1 MDKAV
6 EYFSHVDLLMNAL
19 LLTPT
24 QVRACF
30 GAWIFLI
37 LSHVSGA
44 AAAIEPALRIACVGD
59 SITAG
64 ARVEAELESYP
75 AQLSQQLGEGYEV
88 RNFGLGGAT
97 LLRSGTPHV
106 WSELSKVDAFLPDGV
121 IVALGTNDTVD
132 GGRGN
137 WSRIGSFEADARAL
151 IRHLLD
157 LPSSPWV
164 LMVGPTAMVLETPEL
179 SAERLANLRER
190 LPRLEQLRGVLRGV
204 CDQMDDPRLH
214 FEDLGPVL
222 RRKPH
227 LLTSG
232 DGVHPNA
239 EGYRAMA
246 TQVAFWVR
254 DLSADQWC
262 PIRSDQWHGYERV
275 HVALGTQKAWVVRP
289 LVPAPGRPWIW
300 RARFPFFHAEM
311 DHEILG
317 HGFHIAYVD
326 VANLYGNEQAMAL
339 GDELYEWLTRRH
351 QLNPRPVMEG
361 VSRGGLFVYQWA
373 GLHPQ
378 KVAAIYADTPVCDP
392 RSWPGGLGSGRGSKG
407 DWQRLLGAYGVA
419 DAHTWDSAFPVFRH
433 APSLASERIPML
445 SVISENDVIVPPS
458 ENTLLLRKKVQS
470 FGHDIELIRVKE
482 GTYASGGHH
491 FTHPRPDRVVRFFLE
506 YGNPQRR

>member
-1 MDKAV
+1 MDKTV
-6 EYFSHVDLLMNAL
+6 EYFSHEDLPMNVL

-190 LPRLEQLRGVLRGV
+190 LPRLEQLRGVLRRV

-300 RARFPFFHAEM
+300 RARFPFFM
-311 DHEILG
+311 QKWIMRSLDM
-317 HGFHIAYVD
+317 GFTLPMWMLPISM
-326 VANLYGNEQAMAL
+326 AMSRP
-339 GDELYEWLTRRH
+339 W
-351 QLNPRPVMEG
+351 PRGM
-361 VSRGGLFVYQWA
+361 S
-373 GLHPQ
+373 
-378 KVAAIYADTPVCDP
+378 CM
-392 RSWPGGLGSGRGSKG
+392 SG
-407 DWQRLLGAYGVA
+407 
-419 DAHTWDSAFPVFRH
+419 
-433 APSLASERIPML
+433 
-445 SVISENDVIVPPS
+445 
-458 ENTLLLRKKVQS
+458 
-470 FGHDIELIRVKE
+470 
-482 GTYASGGHH
+482 
-491 FTHPRPDRVVRFFLE
+491 
-506 YGNPQRR
+506 